1 MPEVLCT
8 SLSNGSSCPRSR
20 QSHRYY
26 LISPVPCSLL
36 SYKSSLGGC
45 WRSHTR
51 ASYNLPRYFESFLSR
66 RTATTPPPPP
76 LVYAETIRSLVIL
89 MDLFLPRPVPATR
102 KRRLLARDRTFAR
115 DGETRYR
122 EMVVGKETIGSRL
135 NSA

>member
-76 LVYAETIRSLVIL
+76 CLCRNNTVARYFNGS
-89 MDLFLPRPVPATR
+89 
-102 KRRLLARDRTFAR
+102 LLAPSCPRDAKASFTRSRSNVRSRWGNSIPR
-115 DGETRYR
+115 DGCWKGNDRFAI
-122 EMVVGKETIGSRL
+122 K
-135 NSA
+135 